1 MNSSEKIKIILQLSR
16 FSQWVLAQ
24 KLDTSPQTLSSW
36 LHGKSLPRKKAEE
49 KISQLYLLYTGQN
62 IIPTSVIEAKKI
74 YIQQSSQKYS
84 SILEYILKRRDLYEH
99 FLVSLTYHTNS
110 IEWSTLSENETAQI
124 LLENTSIASKTL
136 IEQLEAKNHQ
146 SALQYLFRYLQE
158 SSNIINEELIL
169 KLHSILMNSIQD
181 DAWCYRRHWV
191 RILGSQVI
199 TANYLK
205 VPQHMQELCQDIKN
219 DSRDT
224 ISQVAKI
231 HAQFEKVHPF
241 SDGNGRIGRL
251 LMHAMLLRNNIPP
264 VLIKQQE
271 KQIYYTVLSKAQ
283 TSPDSSLL
291 EDFILDSLLYS
302 FEILDQE

>member
-1 MNSSEKIKIILQLSR
+1 
-16 FSQWVLAQ
+16 
-24 KLDTSPQTLSSW
+24 
-36 LHGKSLPRKKAEE
+36 
-49 KISQLYLLYTGQN
+49 
-62 IIPTSVIEAKKI
+62 
-74 YIQQSSQKYS
+74 
-84 SILEYILKRRDLYEH
+84 
-99 FLVSLTYHTNS
+99 
-110 IEWSTLSENETAQI
+110 
-124 LLENTSIASKTL
+124 
-136 IEQLEAKNHQ
+136 
-146 SALQYLFRYLQE
+146 
-158 SSNIINEELIL
+158 
-169 KLHSILMNSIQD
+169 
-181 DAWCYRRHWV
+181 
-191 RILGSQVI
+191 
-199 TANYLK
+199 
-205 VPQHMQELCQDIKN
+205 MQELCQDIKN